1 MGNCCRRS
9 HHRDTPLVAHAVGT
23 VAFVYGLAVIVLEN
37 DWRVGLSLVVV
48 GWVIRR
54 ANRPGLRRPS
64 S

>member
-1 MGNCCRRS
+1 MSR
-9 HHRDTPLVAHAVGT
+9 AVGT

-54 ANRPGLRRPS
+54 ANQPGLRRPS